1 MNGLVARVFASS
13 ILALL
18 SWGWVVPEAHTLWVP
33 PGPRPPV
40 RIGDAVGQPCPQPA
54 PSSESGGERPRTSP
68 RVVTPSP

>member
-33 PGPRPPV
+33 PGLLPTEAR
-40 RIGDAVGQPCPQPA
+40 
-54 PSSESGGERPRTSP
+54 SGTLP
-68 RVVTPSP
+68 